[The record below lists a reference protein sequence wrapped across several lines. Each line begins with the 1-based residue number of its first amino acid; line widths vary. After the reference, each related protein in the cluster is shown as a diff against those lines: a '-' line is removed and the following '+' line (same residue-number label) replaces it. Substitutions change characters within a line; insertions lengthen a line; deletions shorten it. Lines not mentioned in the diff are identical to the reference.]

1 MIHLGLYCLTVW
13 WLTFCQ
19 LLITVLATFSSSLRR
34 YPSIHYRASCFFF
47 WFLVQFHSVL
57 RQRLCG
63 PLCQPT
69 SSQVRLEV
77 ESTEVKSSRDWR
89 HPFNTWTCFLW
100 TTLVEETCNVLTRL
114 RILANPWNLHDS
126 VLTLLLF
133 IIIIFWPGTQFPGN
147 EKNTLCD
154 TKKVQKL
161 LLLLLLSS
169 SPSLYRVGQKSK
181 LLYCD
186 RYFKD

>member
-34 YPSIHYRASCFFF
+34 YPSLHSRASCFFF

-57 RQRLCG
+57 RHRLCG

-89 HPFNTWTCFLW
+89 HPFNAWTCFLW
-100 TTLVEETCNVLTRL
+100 TNLVETCNVLTRL

-126 VLTLLLF
+126 VLSLSLF
-133 IIIIFWPGTQFPGN
+133 IIIIFFDPVLNSQGM
-147 EKNTLCD
+147 
-154 TKKVQKL
+154 KKIR
-161 LLLLLLSS
+161 
-169 SPSLYRVGQKSK
+169 YAIQKSTK
-181 LLYCD
+181 IIIIIIIIIITITVQGGS
-186 RYFKD
+186 KK

>member
-34 YPSIHYRASCFFF
+34 YPSIHSRASCFFF

-57 RQRLCG
+57 RHRLCG

-100 TTLVEETCNVLTRL
+100 TNLVETCNVLTRL

-126 VLTLLLF
+126 VLSLSLF
-133 IIIIFWPGTQFPGN
+133 IIIIFWHGTQFPGN
-147 EKNTLCD
+147 
-154 TKKVQKL
+154 KKI
-161 LLLLLLSS
+161 
-169 SPSLYRVGQKSK
+169 RCAIQKSTK
-181 LLYCD
+181 IIIIIIIIIFFYTPGSID
-186 RYFKD
+186 PRG